1 MLQLLRLL
9 VLGLLLAGP
18 LVMQAQPC
26 ATSYSLTVSPLPTA
40 GTYAC
45 GQSVTFCFTV
55 TGWNST
61 NANWFH
67 GITASFGPGWDM
79 STLSPGP
86 PPATCG
92 ASAGTWGWENSV
104 QGTAGSNI
112 GAQGPGFFFDLDN
125 DGNPGNNFGDFCVG
139 VTDWEFCWTINVL
152 DGPACLNGLGLGV
165 TFNTFGDSETGGW
178 GSAACN
184 TDPIIPS
191 PPAVIQSCSVSAGTD
206 GSISLC
212 SSSPAAS
219 LAPLLGGTPDVGGQ
233 WTDPS
238 GAVHS
243 GTFDPAS
250 DLAGDY
256 TYTVTSASPP
266 CSSQA
271 IVSVALITQ
280 PDAGT
285 DGTVTTCSNASAFAL
300 SAELNGTPDAGGTWT
315 DPLGVA
321 FSGTFDPAT
330 DIGGAYTYTIAA
342 AAPCAASSAAVTVT
356 ISPSVSAG
364 ADASMT
370 LCSTGAVVDLFA
382 QLGGSPAAGGSWTGP
397 ANGTFSGQ
405 LDPSQDAGGA
415 YTYTV
420 TGAAPCPLDQAVIT
434 ITINAQPNA
443 GVDAATTFCSS
454 ASSQPLAALL
464 GGTPT
469 IGGSWTG
476 PTGAVVGAS
485 INPVNAASGSY
496 TYTVNG
502 TAPCVNDQAVVNV
515 TIIQQASAGTD
526 GTLLLCDA
534 SSPADLVDA
543 LGGSPDAGG
552 TWTDPTGSAT
562 GSVFTPGTSVAGLHT
577 YSITATAPCID
588 VSTTVDVTVLSQPN
602 AGADNQIEL
611 CGSGATT
618 NLFDLLGPSAQSGGV
633 WSDPTGD
640 PSPGSID
647 PTIST
652 SGTYTYTLNAPA
664 PCISS
669 SATVTVDIIGPA
681 DAGTGG
687 TINACTVGGAVD
699 LFDALG
705 GTPEGGGS
713 WTDAL
718 GNPATAVQDPASAQ
732 AGDYTYTVTGTAPCP
747 SASSVVELSLFD
759 TPDSGTDAV
768 LTLCDLGL
776 AAFDLF
782 AVLGGAPNTGG
793 TWTDP
798 DGNVHSAT
806 FDPATDAAGLF
817 TYTLNGLPPCPS
829 ASSTVEITLIAPV
842 PNGETADLAL
852 CSNADPLELFDEFLV
867 ALPTNGTWTSPGGG
881 AMNGTFVPGQSA
893 AGTYTYTLQGQAPCP
908 NGVHTVDIVIETLPD
923 AGTNG
928 VLTLCSASG
937 PTGLIGSLGGSP
949 DAGGNWTPPDGG
961 TSTGTIN
968 PGSAAQGTYI
978 YTVAGGGLCPDAIA
992 EVEVSI
998 IEAPNSGSG
1007 GPVALCSTSP
1017 ETDPFV
1023 WLSDDPD
1030 LNGTWE
1036 DPSGNTITALDPA
1049 TAAPGLYTYTVAGT
1063 TPCPDAQTQLNVTI
1077 EAPPT
1082 AGDDGMLELCAEA
1095 AAVTLSSVLPA
1106 NAQGGGSW
1114 SSPNGFPLT
1123 TFDPSQDIPGEY
1135 TYTVQGSGA
1144 CADESDAATI
1154 TITVLP
1160 SPTPSFSSVPSVGCA
1175 PLQVQFSAAIQP
1187 QVITYQWDH
1196 GNGSTSVGP
1205 DAWHTYDVSG
1215 VYDVQLTVIDN
1226 NGCTGSV
1233 TTINAVQ
1240 VSGGPPAEFTL
1251 SSRRISV
1258 EDPEFTVEHVPDTLV
1273 TYSWTFGGDS
1283 IDVSAPFTWTIQG
1296 AEVGFYPVCL
1306 IATDSLG
1313 CFNVSCEELLI
1324 DDVMTIYVPN
1334 AFTPNGDGANDAF
1347 LPSVLGIDPT
1357 SYSLFIADRWGIP
1370 VFTSDDPTV
1379 AWDGTFNNGGEL
1391 LPQDVYVW
1399 QIVARDQFSADR
1411 REFKGSVT
1419 LLK

>member
-1 MLQLLRLL
+1 MVRLLRLL

-18 LVMQAQPC
+18 LVLHAQPC
-26 ATSYSLTVSPLPTA
+26 ATAYSLTVSPLPTG

-67 GITASFGPGWDM
+67 GITASFGPGWDL

-92 ASAGTWGWENSV
+92 ASTGTWGWENSV

-112 GAQGPGFFFDLDN
+112 GPQGPGFFFDLDN

-139 VTDWEFCWTINVL
+139 VTDWEFCWTIDVL

-165 TFNTFGDSETGGW
+165 TFNTFGDSETGSW

-184 TDPIIPS
+184 TDPIVPS
-191 PPAVIQSCSVSAGTD
+191 PPAVIQSCTVSAGTN
-206 GSISLC
+206 GSLSLC
-212 SSSPAAS
+212 SSSPATP
-219 LAPLLGGTPDVGGQ
+219 LATLLGGAPDAGGQ

-250 DLAGDY
+250 DLGGDY

-271 IVSVALITQ
+271 IVSVTLVAQ

-285 DGTVTTCSNASAFAL
+285 DGTVSSCSNASSFPL
-300 SAELNGTPDAGGTWT
+300 SAELNGAPDAGGAWT
-315 DPLGVA
+315 DPTGAA
-321 FSGTFDPAT
+321 FNGTFDPST
-330 DIGGAYTYTIAA
+330 DIAGAYTYTIAA
-342 AAPCAASSAAVTVT
+342 TAPCAAASATVTVS

-364 ADASMT
+364 TDAGMT
-370 LCSTGAVVDLFA
+370 LCNTGPAVDLFT
-382 QLGGSPAAGGSWTGP
+382 QLGGAPEAGGSWTDP
-397 ANGTFSGQ
+397 ANDAFSGQ

-420 TGAAPCPLDQAVIT
+420 SGAAPCPSDQAVIT
-434 ITINAQPNA
+434 ITINDQPDA
-443 GVDAATTFCSS
+443 GADAATTFCSS
-454 ASSQPLAALL
+454 APAQPLVGLL

-469 IGGSWTG
+469 SGGSWTG

-485 INPVNAASGSY
+485 INPASAANGAY

-515 TIIQQASAGTD
+515 TIVQQPSAGND

-534 SSPADLVDA
+534 SSPADLLDA

-552 TWTDPTGSAT
+552 SWTDPGGGSV
-562 GSVFTPGTSVAGLHT
+562 GSVFTPGTGVAGIHT
-577 YSITATAPCID
+577 YAITASAPCAD
-588 VSTTVDVTVLSQPN
+588 VSATVDVTVLSQPN
-602 AGADNQIEL
+602 AGSDAQIEL
-611 CGSGATT
+611 CGSADVTD
-618 NLFDLLGPSAQSGGV
+618 LFELLGPDAQVGGV
-633 WSDPTGD
+633 WTDPAGGPSSGNID
-640 PSPGSID
+640 PSTSLDGS
-647 PTIST
+647 
-652 SGTYTYTLNAPA
+652 YTYTLNAPA
-664 PCISS
+664 PCISA
-669 SATVTVDIIGPA
+669 SASVTVAIIQPA
-681 DAGTGG
+681 DAGTDG
-687 TINACTVGGAVD
+687 TITACSVSGAVD
-699 LFDALG
+699 LTDGLG
-705 GTPEGGGS
+705 GTPEGGGI
-713 WTDAL
+713 WTDPQ
-718 GNPATAVQDPASAQ
+718 GNPSTPVQDPAAAQ
-732 AGDYTYTVTGTAPCP
+732 AGTYTYTVSGTAPCP

-776 AAFDLF
+776 EAFDLF

-842 PNGETADLAL
+842 PNGEIAELAL
-852 CSNADPLELFDEFLV
+852 CSNADPVDLIDEFLV
-867 ALPTNGTWTSPGGG
+867 VLPSIGTWTSPGGD

-893 AGTYTYTLQGQAPCP
+893 AGTYVYTLQGQTPCP
-908 NGVHTVDIVIETLPD
+908 DGVHNVIVETETLPN

-928 VLTLCSASG
+928 ALTLCSASG
-937 PTGLIGSLGGSP
+937 QTGLIGSLGGGP
-949 DAGGNWTPPDGG
+949 DAGGTWTAPDGG

-968 PGSAAQGTYI
+968 PGSAGQGTYT
-978 YTVAGGGLCPDAIA
+978 YTVASAGLCPDAVSQ
-992 EVEVSI
+992 VEVSI
-998 IEAPNSGSG
+998 VTAPNSGTG
-1007 GPVALCSTSP
+1007 GAIALCNTST
-1017 ETDPFV
+1017 ETDPFA
-1023 WLSDDPD
+1023 WLNDDPD

-1036 DPSGNTITALDPA
+1036 DPSGNTLSTFDAA
-1049 TAAPGLYTYTVAGT
+1049 TASSGTYTYTVAGT
-1063 TPCPDAQTQLNVTI
+1063 MPCPDAQAYVNVTI
-1077 EAPPT
+1077 EAPPS
-1082 AGDDGMLELCAEA
+1082 AGDDGILELCAEA
-1095 AAVTLSSVLPA
+1095 AAVVLSNVVPA
-1106 NAQGGGSW
+1106 NGQGGGSW
-1114 SSPNGFPLT
+1114 LGPNGLPLNA
-1123 TFDPSQDIPGEY
+1123 FDPSQDQPGAY
-1135 TYTVQGSGA
+1135 TYTVQGIGA
-1144 CADESDAATI
+1144 CTAENDLATI
-1154 TITVLP
+1154 TIVVLP
-1160 SPTPSFSSVPSVGCA
+1160 SPVPTFSVAPSIGCA
-1175 PLQVQFSAAIQP
+1175 PLQVQLSATIQP
-1187 QVITYQWDH
+1187 QFITYQWEH

-1205 DAWHTYDVSG
+1205 DAWYTYDLPG
-1215 VYDVQLTVIDN
+1215 AYDIQLTVFDD

-1240 VSGGPPAEFTL
+1240 VSAGPLAEFNL
-1251 SSRRISV
+1251 VSDRISV
-1258 EDPEFTVEHVPDTLV
+1258 EDPEFTVDHAPDPLV
-1273 TYSWTFGGDS
+1273 TYAWTFGGDS
-1283 IDVSAPFTWTIQG
+1283 IDVSAPFTWTVQG

-1313 CFNVSCEELLI
+1313 CFNVSCQELLI

-1379 AWDGTFNNGGEL
+1379 AWDGTLNNGGEW

-1411 REFKGSVT
+1411 REYKGSVT